1 MPAILTSHSYGK
13 SKVRLTRVTRLPDR
27 HEIRELTA
35 EVRLE
40 GDFAESYTLG
50 DNRRIIATDTMK
62 NVIYA
67 LAQGRPAEA
76 IEDFAA
82 ALARHFVESHGH
94 VEAATVRIDEHSWH
108 RIEVGGS
115 ESPHA
120 FVGGESASRT
130 TTVRGDR
137 RGLRVESGLENLQ
150 VLKTTGSGFSGFLRD
165 AYTTLAETTDRI
177 FATEVQAR
185 WAYEGGVTVDWDA
198 AYRDVRAALLECF
211 AVHESLSVQQTLHA
225 MGMAAL
231 AACKAVEEITLT
243 MPNKHRILVDL
254 ERFGRSN
261 VNEVFVA
268 TDEPFGL
275 ITGTLRR
282 A

>member
-1 MPAILTSHSYGK
+1 MSAILTSHSYGK
-13 SKVRLTRVTRLPDR
+13 SRVRLTRVTRLSDR
-27 HEIRELTA
+27 HEVRELTA
-35 EVRLE
+35 DVRLE
-40 GDFAESYTLG
+40 GDFDDSYTLG
-50 DNRRIIATDTMK
+50 DNRRVIATDTMK

-82 ALARHFVESHGH
+82 ALAAHFIESHDQ
-94 VEAATVRIDEHSWH
+94 VEAATVQLEEHGWR
-108 RIEVGGS
+108 RIEVAAV

-120 FVGGESASRT
+120 FVAAGRETRT
-130 TTVRGDR
+130 TSVRRDR
-137 RGLRVESGLENLQ
+137 HGARVESGLDNLQ
-150 VLKTTGSGFSGFLRD
+150 VLKTTGSGFAGFVRD
-165 AYTTLAETTDRI
+165 AYTTLPETTDRI
-177 FATEVQAR
+177 FATDVQAI
-185 WAYEGGVTVDWDA
+185 WLYERGSKIDWDQA
-198 AYRDVRAALLECF
+198 RRGIRKSLLECF

-225 MGMAAL
+225 MGVAAL
-231 AACKAVEEITLT
+231 EACGALEEITLT

-254 ERFGRSN
+254 QRFGREN
-261 VNEVFVA
+261 VNEIFVA